1 MGLYW
6 LSMLRVT
13 EKREAERR
21 GASGV
26 ADCTWICGVSATYT
40 NKRPNL
46 TFFFTII
53 KAKQK

>member
-13 EKREAERR
+13 EKREVERR